1 MLRSCRSCT
10 AHDDL
15 ALDAEWSDEERGC
28 TGDGPHPQEQGK
40 RVREEIDMFK
50 MIFKMFQ
57 MFNKFYWRLEIL
69 RISAVCTSCVSVKF
83 VCICVGLKHH
93 RKVTIDNH

>member
-1 MLRSCRSCT
+1 MEDDQRIYANPPQVLSNRIFSVCSDPADP

-57 MFNKFYWRLEIL
+57 MFNKFYWSIGDW
-69 RISAVCTSCVSVKF
+69 KF
-83 VCICVGLKHH
+83 
-93 RKVTIDNH
+93 